1 MMTGPDALQA
11 ENEKLRQEI
20 EAYRLRELES
30 LRDQLAEAKAEAAH
44 YRSEAQRN
52 ADLGRKIHAEQQ
64 AEIDRL
70 QNRLQS
76 LEQLPNARLTGNR

>member
-1 MMTGPDALQA
+1 MTDLESVQA
-11 ENEKLRQEI
+11 ENQQLRAEI

-30 LRDQLAEAKAEAAH
+30 LKTQLAEAKAEAAH

-52 ADLGRKIHAEQQ
+52 ADLGRKIYSEQQ

-70 QNRLQS
+70 RTRLQTM
-76 LEQLPNARLTGNR
+76 EQLPNARTAGNR